1 MAQRKKS
8 TRRFNVEEALTFC
21 IDLDNEDL
29 GTLFD
34 EEEDEKENDVED
46 ENIEY

>member
-1 MAQRKKS
+1 MAQRKKP
-8 TRRFNVEEALTFC
+8 TKRFDVDEALAFC
-21 IDLDNEDL
+21 TDSDNEDL

-34 EEEDEKENDVED
+34 EEEDENESDVED